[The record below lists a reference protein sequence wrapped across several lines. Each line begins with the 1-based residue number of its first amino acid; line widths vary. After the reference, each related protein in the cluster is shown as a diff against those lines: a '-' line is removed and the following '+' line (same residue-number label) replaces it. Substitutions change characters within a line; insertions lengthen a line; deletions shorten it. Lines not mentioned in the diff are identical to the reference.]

1 MLPRLTW
8 PTCIKHAS
16 LGACT
21 YVSTSRLKSY
31 VLQGQQNVSIL
42 LVSLAHY
49 PKNYSSILGEEK
61 TRCLYKKCTIW
72 NYSLKI
78 LQEFRFRLLLWKNY
92 DWSAVCNSFYL
103 LTFQVVILWDKET
116 DSSWNSVH
124 KTNRLCQIGTYPG
137 LSQSGGWGAHYAHHL
152 TKYWISTCP
161 LDFQTL
167 RRLWYLITNVQSR
180 WNVYGRGNWSPP
192 IKTCSIKRPGKLFP
206 HQSFRSSDGTG
217 VR

>member
-78 LQEFRFRLLLWKNY
+78 LHEFRFRLLL
-92 DWSAVCNSFYL
+92 
-103 LTFQVVILWDKET
+103 
-116 DSSWNSVH
+116 
-124 KTNRLCQIGTYPG
+124 
-137 LSQSGGWGAHYAHHL
+137 
-152 TKYWISTCP
+152 
-161 LDFQTL
+161 
-167 RRLWYLITNVQSR
+167 
-180 WNVYGRGNWSPP
+180 
-192 IKTCSIKRPGKLFP
+192 
-206 HQSFRSSDGTG
+206 
-217 VR
+217 